1 MTVVA
6 SPTRAQAERM
16 PEASSPG
23 IRRRRRNPG
32 ASPWWALVFLGPTAL
47 GIAVFY
53 LWPTVRTLIISFTKS
68 GPFGGSEWVGMENYA
83 RLLQDPELIGAL
95 RNTALYT
102 VIALIGIPL
111 AVGIAALLN
120 LSLIHI

>member
-1 MTVVA
+1 MIDLVGD
-6 SPTRAQAERM
+6 
-16 PEASSPG
+16 EAD
-23 IRRRRRNPG
+23 
-32 ASPWWALVFLGPTAL
+32 T
-47 GIAVFY
+47 
-53 LWPTVRTLIISFTKS
+53 

-83 RLLQDPELIGAL
+83 RLFQDPELIGAL

-120 LSLIHI
+120 TSGLKGRSAYRTLYFIPVGIAFDSSARRSRTPAAVATALAPGAICTPAAVATWPFSRVLKP